1 MAEEETIQ
9 LKIGAFQ
16 VGIIG
21 LKKVIADLAPS
32 LANASDGEIA
42 EELIHRLSKKNYI
55 PEKAKSDYAQALV
68 REFRRSLGQEVVE
81 PSSQGLTI
89 RVLGLGCTNC
99 RTLVNRVME
108 VLNDLNLTADLEH
121 VTDIKKIAAYK
132 VLGSPALVI
141 NDQVVSVG
149 QVPNKKQIASWLS
162 KE

>member
-9 LKIGAFQ
+9 LKIGTFQ
-16 VGIIG
+16 VGLIG
-21 LKKVIADLAPS
+21 LKEVIADLASS
-32 LANASDGEIA
+32 LAQASDREVA
-42 EELIHRLSKKNYI
+42 EALINRLSKKNYI
-55 PEKAKSDYAQALV
+55 PEKAKPDYAQALI
-68 REFRRSLGQEVVE
+68 REFRRSLGQEVIE
-81 PSSQGLTI
+81 PPSLGLTI
-89 RVLGLGCTNC
+89 RILGLGCTNC

-141 NDQVVSVG
+141 NGKVVAVG
-149 QVPNKKQIASWLS
+149 QVPSKKQIEGWFS